1 MNEIGGLRSI
11 WDNIPR
17 ELFSRIIVVDA
28 KSTDGTL
35 EFLADRK
42 CEVLQQSKP
51 GRGNA
56 IREAMLQ
63 IGEDVI
69 ALMASDGNDD
79 PRYIPALLAKIAEGY
94 EVVSGSRFVE
104 GGKTDDSDDPLG
116 IRRLGNRFFT
126 YLVNILWKAHYT
138 DSTYGMRAFTGN
150 AWSKL
155 GMNASRNETEFLMSI
170 RSVKLGLKVCQ
181 IPIVEGRRTGGEVKA
196 RSLSTGL
203 SFIRIILRELL
214 QS

>member
-1 MNEIGGLRSI
+1 M

-17 ELFSRIIVVDA
+17 ELFSRIVVVDA

-63 IGEDVI
+63 INEDVI
-69 ALMASDGNDD
+69 TLMASDGNDD
-79 PRYIPALLAKIAEGY
+79 PRYIPTLLAKITEGY
-94 EVVSGSRFVE
+94 EIVSGSRFAE
-104 GGKTDDSDDPLG
+104 GGKTDDSDDPLR
-116 IRRLGNRFFT
+116 IRRLGNRLFT
-126 YLVNILWKAHYT
+126 YLVNILWSAHYT
-138 DSTYGMRAFTGN
+138 DSTYGMRAFTRET
-150 AWSKL
+150 WSKL
-155 GMNASRNETEFLMSI
+155 DMNATRNETEFLMSI
-170 RSVKLGLKVCQ
+170 RSAKLGLKVCQ
-181 IPIVEGRRTGGEVKA
+181 IPIVEGRRVGGEVKA

-203 SFIRIILRELL
+203 SFIKIIIRELFL
-214 QS
+214 P